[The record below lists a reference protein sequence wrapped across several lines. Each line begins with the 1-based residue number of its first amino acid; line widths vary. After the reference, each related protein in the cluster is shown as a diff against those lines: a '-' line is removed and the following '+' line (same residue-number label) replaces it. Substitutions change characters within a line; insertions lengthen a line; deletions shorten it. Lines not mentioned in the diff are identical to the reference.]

1 VGGKKKREHETF
13 SPFLSLSDL
22 SLSFFSSFSFSLE
35 PELGAPPVA
44 ALGVVPDLVPGAE
57 ADPLRDRPVLLR
69 DVRELLLDD
78 GGLVGRLESFFC

>member
-1 VGGKKKREHETF
+1 
-13 SPFLSLSDL
+13 
-22 SLSFFSSFSFSLE
+22 
-35 PELGAPPVA
+35 VA

>member
-1 VGGKKKREHETF
+1 
-13 SPFLSLSDL
+13 
-22 SLSFFSSFSFSLE
+22 
-35 PELGAPPVA
+35 VA
-44 ALGVVPDLVPGAE
+44 ALGVVPDLVPSAE